1 MYRNVGSNNIKSL
14 KEKTFICKKK
24 KKTKTKKK
32 HQQANKQTKNTPTKN
47 ELHSKEPRLSC
58 HLYFQR

>member
-24 KKTKTKKK
+24 KKKQKQKKTSTS
-32 HQQANKQTKNTPTKN
+32 KQTNQKYPNKKRTA
-47 ELHSKEPRLSC
+47 L
-58 HLYFQR
+58 